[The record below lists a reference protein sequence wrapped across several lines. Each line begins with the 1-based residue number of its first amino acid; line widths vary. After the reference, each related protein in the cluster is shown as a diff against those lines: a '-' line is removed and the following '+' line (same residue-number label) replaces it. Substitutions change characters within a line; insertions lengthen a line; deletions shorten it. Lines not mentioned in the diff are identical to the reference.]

1 MKILHIPQRRF
12 ALRKAISGI
21 KTVLLEEIKWE
32 NKIEGIESKIL
43 IYDKIEESNILFI
56 NKISIKE
63 DILNYKPDFIIF
75 DGFWTIQHYFIAKF
89 LKKNKIKYYI
99 KPHGAF
105 NKIAQRNSRIK
116 FIKKLVARI
125 LFFDRYV
132 KNSEGLIFLN
142 ETEKQ
147 NSIYRSKNEFI
158 LPNGI
163 EKKDF
168 NLNFVNETEKIKF
181 IFLGRIDIFHKG
193 IDILLE
199 TLLKNKEYLIKNK
212 IVFNFYGKG
221 RKKDMTIFNQYL
233 NKIPQIVKYK
243 GVVYGEE
250 KYKVLQDNDIF
261 ILTSRFEGMPMG
273 VLEALDSGL
282 PCFITRETGMGE
294 YVKRYRCGWEVSN
307 IDNLEQ
313 EFKNFIAEYTKN
325 KEIYIQNTQKCKEK
339 FLWNKLI
346 KLYLKEYKKMKN

>member
-132 KNSEGLIFLN
+132 KNSEGLIFL
-142 ETEKQ
+142 
-147 NSIYRSKNEFI
+147 
-158 LPNGI
+158 
-163 EKKDF
+163 
-168 NLNFVNETEKIKF
+168 NETEKIKF